1 MARDSQKLTSLDVVR
16 AELDSLLEQQERRGV
31 SFDNRAGM
39 VLGFGGVLI
48 SLSGT
53 QPTALQ
59 LLAQVSAAVAAAFS
73 ALALWP
79 RIGADV
85 DPRRLRDR
93 YLAEQLPTSKLA
105 ILDTRIDIFERDET
119 RLQLKISQLTRSV
132 YALGSSVLLLLLSA
146 IVEFI

>member
-1 MARDSQKLTSLDVVR
+1 MARESQKLTSLDVVR
-16 AELDSLLEQQERRGV
+16 SELDSLLEQQERRGV

-59 LLAQVSAAVAAAFS
+59 L
-73 ALALWP
+73 
-79 RIGADV
+79 
-85 DPRRLRDR
+85 
-93 YLAEQLPTSKLA
+93 PTSKLA

-119 RLQLKISQLTRSV
+119 RLESKISQLTWAV
-132 YALGSSVLLLLLSA
+132 YALGSSVLLLLFIA
-146 IVEFI
+146 IVEFLR